1 MQRAKSVSVDKLTEV
16 AKEAAQSVLGDR
28 LKALGGQAE
37 IGFFPDI
44 FIFGLIFPD
53 FRVDSLPV
61 KEMMEISEK
70 MTSAMGDF
78 ATNAQPTVQF
88 SKHGATLGYFP
99 PPQIRLAE
107 LR

>member
-1 MQRAKSVSVDKLTEV
+1 MQRAKSVPIDKLTEV

-53 FRVDSLPV
+53 LRADSLPV
-61 KEMMEISEK
+61 KEMMDISQK
-70 MTSAMGDF
+70 MTTAMGEF
-78 ATNAQPTVQF
+78 AVNAQPTVQF
-88 SKHGATLGYFP
+88 TKHGATLGYVP
-99 PPQIRLAE
+99 PPPIRLAE